1 MGLNSWLEKKYI
13 TWRRGFPPPDQ
24 GVRRLASLPPDPARG
39 PEGSLPITPRQGH
52 VRSRHPAVLGPR
64 LDNDP
69 TPMRAPSPGELTA
82 SSRLRSEPWAIEQL
96 PPPPDYADLP
106 QQTPPPPYTVSAPQI
121 EPLRVEM
128 SAGASETV
136 DSMPAAAMGGGRLR
150 VRMPDGASEAV
161 GSMPAATAGGSRV
174 GASTASASR
183 HVNEAATEERAASPS
198 IEEVIETGVEVVTR
212 F

>member
-1 MGLNSWLEKKYI
+1 MGLNSWLQKKYI

-24 GVRRLASLPPDPARG
+24 RVRRLASLPPDPARG

-96 PPPPDYADLP
+96 PPPPDYADIL

-128 SAGASETV
+128 PAGALETV

-161 GSMPAATAGGSRV
+161 GSMPAAAAGGSRV
-174 GASTASASR
+174 APSAASASR
-183 HVNEAATEERAASPS
+183 HANEAATEERAASPS
-198 IEEVIETGVEVVTR
+198 IEEVIETGVEVVIR